1 MCCDTST
8 KRALLGLLISLLV
21 NQVQVQADELQLF
34 PNVMN
39 GVKEIKEGSTLTL
52 TCTEKL
58 AGDNFTIEWTIPP
71 GFSIIKEVKNQ
82 IKSIL
87 NFLSKLF

>member
-1 MCCDTST
+1 
-8 KRALLGLLISLLV
+8 
-21 NQVQVQADELQLF
+21 
-34 PNVMN
+34 MN

-71 GFSIIKEVKNQ
+71 GFSIIKEVKT
-82 IKSIL
+82 KS
-87 NFLSKLF
+87 NPY